1 VSTPLFLITG
11 FGSFGSV
18 SENPSGALA
27 RELDGDSGVVGVELP
42 VSFRGS
48 AAAFDTALASLPP
61 GGPDF
66 LLALGVHPGGGFRLE
81 RRAGAALGSDRT
93 DNDGET
99 GAVVSGAMGGGAG
112 DLATDLD
119 LPDLALELGGLGLA
133 EVRVSEDAGGY
144 VCERIYRHALV
155 RAGELGCPALFLH
168 VPPLKSV
175 PLDSQKILAR
185 ALLQSLRARLP
196 GSMPGSMPGT
206 VG

>member
-1 VSTPLFLITG
+1 VGSPLFLITG
-11 FGSFGSV
+11 FGSFESV

-27 RELDGDSGVVGVELP
+27 RELDGDPGVVGVEIP

-48 AAAFDTALASLPP
+48 AAALDAALERLAPLR
-61 GGPDF
+61 PDF
-66 LLALGVHPGGGFRLE
+66 LLALGVHPGDGFRLE
-81 RRAGAALGSDRT
+81 RRAGAALAPGRT

-99 GAVVSGAMGGGAG
+99 GEVVSGVMGGGAG

-119 LPDLALELGGLGLA
+119 LPVLAAELGGLGLGD
-133 EVRVSEDAGGY
+133 VTVSEDAGGY

-155 RAGELGCPALFLH
+155 RGNELGCPALFLH

-175 PLDSQKILAR
+175 SLGRQEILAR
-185 ALLQSLRARLP
+185 ALLQSLRTRL
-196 GSMPGSMPGT
+196 PGT